1 MSSQPAAASSG
12 SVQASSGSVAGSATG
27 SVVSGSGTGS
37 STLSIPQ
44 TAAAGG
50 IFMTQPPQ
58 TANPSFYKIAP
69 SNIITFAWNYTSLYV
84 TPTSITVTAFCAAN
98 GYNYPVGGANG
109 DGVYPGTVTSITWDP
124 YAYQNSPGA
133 QALAQETYT
142 LRIQDERGANA
153 VGTPGMMNAY
163 SALKFALYKP
173 GQATPLDQW
182 SCPDC
187 NSATNLALHPGF
199 ISIVVTFTVMILS
212 GYGLLRRGLASAH

>member
-1 MSSQPAAASSG
+1 
-12 SVQASSGSVAGSATG
+12 
-27 SVVSGSGTGS
+27 
-37 STLSIPQ
+37 
-44 TAAAGG
+44 
-50 IFMTQPPQ
+50 MTQPPQ
-58 TANPSFYKIAP
+58 TGNPSFYKIAP
-69 SNIITFAWNYTSLYV
+69 SNTITFAWNYTSLSI

-109 DGVYPGTVTSITWDP
+109 DGVYPGSVTSINWDP

-133 QALAQETYT
+133 LALAQETYT

-153 VGTPGMMNAY
+153 VGTPGMLSAY

-187 NSATNLALHPGF
+187 NAAMNLALHPGF
-199 ISIVVTFTVMILS
+199 ISMVVTFTVMILS
-212 GYGLLRRGLASAH
+212 GYGLLRRGLAAAH

>member
-1 MSSQPAAASSG
+1 MPAQVTSSNPQSASSG
-12 SVQASSGSVAGSATG
+12 TGSATASGATG
-27 SVVSGSGTGS
+27 SASVTGS

-124 YAYQNSPGA
+124 YAYQQSPGA

-142 LRIQDERGANA
+142 LKIHDERGDTA
-153 VGTPGMMNAY
+153 VGTPGLMNAY

-187 NSATNLALHPGF
+187 SAAMNLALHPGF
-199 ISIVVTFTVMILS
+199 ICIVVTFTVMVLS
-212 GYGLLRRGLASAH
+212 GYGLLRRGLAAAH